1 MRMCEAARKVVPFS
15 SRSYGF
21 LSNMS
26 EACGSYLVTL
36 DRAVFAK
43 EVSRGVT
50 GKECRFFCAT
60 E

>member
-1 MRMCEAARKVVPFS
+1 
-15 SRSYGF
+15 
-21 LSNMS
+21 MS